1 METRDIVL
9 ALLILCVGVGIFYL
23 LDPTM
28 AGLLK
33 KQDSKSE
40 GFFPESGGDETPAA
54 EYERLTNLIEDINTG
69 RVMAAP
75 GMLQAHK
82 SRQAALAEML
92 GEGFANL
99 TDAPGVGVPTMHHQS
114 GNQQQYDNE
123 TAQYA
128 LPTATRGGAVEGFET
143 LTPAPVPMKDAD
155 KPANCYPKDQI
166 NPQELLPNDPNSK
179 WAQVNPMGQGDIAG
193 KNYLSAGA
201 LIGVNTIGQSLR
213 NANYQLRSDP
223 PNPQVKVSIW
233 NQSTIEPDTNRRP
246 MEIA

>member
-9 ALLILCVGVGIFYL
+9 SLLIVLVGVGIFYL

-28 AGLLK
+28 AGLLN
-33 KQDSKSE
+33 KQTE
-40 GFFPESGGDETPAA
+40 GFSSQSYSPAPFVLNESEST
-54 EYERLTNLIEDINTG
+54 T
-69 RVMAAP
+69 
-75 GMLQAHK
+75 
-82 SRQAALAEML
+82 
-92 GEGFANL
+92 
-99 TDAPGVGVPTMHHQS
+99 PGVGPAPLMTQNGNNEVAAIQGNIHSISGSTGEPTRVEP
-114 GNQQQYDNE
+114 NQ
-123 TAQYA
+123 
-128 LPTATRGGAVEGFET
+128 ATTSVEGFNT
-143 LTPAPVPMKDAD
+143 LTPAPMPFKDAE

-233 NQSTIEPDTNRRP
+233 NQSTIEPDANRRSL
-246 MEIA
+246 EIA

>member
-9 ALLILCVGVGIFYL
+9 SLLIVLVGVGIFYL

-28 AGLLK
+28 AGLLNK
-33 KQDSKSE
+33 H
-40 GFFPESGGDETPAA
+40 T
-54 EYERLTNLIEDINTG
+54 
-69 RVMAAP
+69 
-75 GMLQAHK
+75 
-82 SRQAALAEML
+82 
-92 GEGFANL
+92 EGFASQAYAPAPFVLNESDA
-99 TDAPGVGVPTMHHQS
+99 TAPGVGPAPLMTQNGS
-114 GNQQQYDNE
+114 GEVAAIQDNIHAISGSSGE
-123 TAQYA
+123 PARVEPNRSKT
-128 LPTATRGGAVEGFET
+128 TVEGFNT
-143 LTPAPVPMKDAD
+143 LTPAPMPFKDAE

-233 NQSTIEPDTNRRP
+233 NQSTIEPDANRRSL
-246 MEIA
+246 EIA

>member
-9 ALLILCVGVGIFYL
+9 SLLIVIVGVGIFYL

-28 AGLLK
+28 AGLLN
-33 KQDSKSE
+33 KQ
-40 GFFPESGGDETPAA
+40 T
-54 EYERLTNLIEDINTG
+54 
-69 RVMAAP
+69 
-75 GMLQAHK
+75 
-82 SRQAALAEML
+82 
-92 GEGFANL
+92 EGFASQAYSPAPYVL
-99 TDAPGVGVPTMHHQS
+99 DESAAATPGVGPAPLMTQN
-114 GNQQQYDNE
+114 GDNE
-123 TAQYA
+123 VAAIHENTHAVLAATGEPAQVQPNPA
-128 LPTATRGGAVEGFET
+128 KTSVEGFNT
-143 LTPAPVPMKDAD
+143 LTPAPMPFKDAE

-233 NQSTIEPDTNRRP
+233 NQSTIEPDANRRSL
-246 MEIA
+246 EIA